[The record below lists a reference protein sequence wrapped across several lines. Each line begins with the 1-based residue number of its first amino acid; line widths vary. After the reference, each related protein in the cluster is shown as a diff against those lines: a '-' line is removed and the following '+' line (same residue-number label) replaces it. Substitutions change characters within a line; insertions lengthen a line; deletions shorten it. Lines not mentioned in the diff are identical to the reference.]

1 MSEAGP
7 VATDV
12 GPSDFELNVSIP
24 ADPRFAETM
33 RELAVH
39 AAKYVGCTDA
49 QARAFGQ
56 QVEAATRGYIEN
68 GGGKPSLPLVFRRT
82 TGPVEVLVDGHSLTA
97 EP

>member
-1 MSEAGP
+1 MSDDGP
-7 VATDV
+7 VAADA

-24 ADPRFAETM
+24 ADMRFAETI

-39 AAKYVGCTDA
+39 AAKYVGCSEA
-49 QARAFGQ
+49 KARAFGQ

-68 GGGKPSLPLVFRRT
+68 GGGKPSLPLVFRRR